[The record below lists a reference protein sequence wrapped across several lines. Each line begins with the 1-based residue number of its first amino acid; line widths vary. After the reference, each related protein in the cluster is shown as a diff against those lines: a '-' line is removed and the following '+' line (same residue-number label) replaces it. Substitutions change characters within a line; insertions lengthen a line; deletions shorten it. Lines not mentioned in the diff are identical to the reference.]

1 MSARRQLRFTVW
13 PVLLVLAAAILPY
26 LNTGRTVLF
35 LDSLMLDSIPEAKDV
50 GIAISRL
57 AATAIYPGQEFTSFT
72 IAINYKLNLAL
83 GLDGFSAPS
92 FVFVNIGLHA
102 IHVVLVYFLLQTLA
116 ACLRRTR
123 EIPRFVLVVA
133 TIIYAVHPIHVS
145 SVIDVIQRRSILA
158 GLFQSAAML
167 AYLHCR
173 DAKGVG
179 KRARWIIAT
188 VAFLW
193 LGMKSRS
200 TGLAAPLVLVTLEL
214 VLQLAEGRSLRR
226 LLPRVTAP
234 VLICAALAFMF
245 AWKME
250 LFNVSSLSMRSPQT
264 MNIEADWGGRQQALF
279 QARAYVK
286 YGALLF
292 LPTPRTLCIDHA
304 TSLKPGTRVKPNF
317 GEWLVANL
325 HLIIIA
331 TALLAARSGF
341 AIGALGI
348 LLFYT
353 TQLPWLLLPHPG
365 QVVEYRL
372 YAAAIVTSLVLM
384 ELILQLPTERF
395 RKAATGLCLIVV
407 ITLATTTWQRNAIF
421 RSPVSIW
428 QDVVD
433 KYPGQFRSEYNLA
446 NALFRDGHYENAVL
460 HYRNACAADSR
471 DHRPHYNLANT
482 LLQLGQRNE
491 AAREYVETLNRKPD
505 HAGARQGLAEC
516 NTLP

>member
-1 MSARRQLRFTVW
+1 MSARRQSPFTVW

-50 GIAISRL
+50 GLAFSRL
-57 AATAIYPGQEFTSFT
+57 AATAVYPGQEFATLT
-72 IAINYKLNLAL
+72 IAVHYKLNLAL
-83 GLDGFSAPS
+83 GLDGFHAPS
-92 FVFVNIGLHA
+92 FVFVNVGLHA
-102 IHVVLVYFLLQTLA
+102 IHVMLVYFLIHALA
-116 ACLRRTR
+116 ARLRPTR
-123 EIPRFVLVVA
+123 EIPQFLLVVA
-133 TIIYAVHPIHVS
+133 TMIYAVHPIHVS

-167 AYLHCR
+167 AYLRCR
-173 DAKGVG
+173 GVTDVG

-200 TGLAAPLVLVTLEL
+200 TGLVAPLVLVILEI

-226 LLPRVTAP
+226 ILPRVTIPA
-234 VLICAALAFMF
+234 LICAALAFTF
-245 AWKME
+245 AWRME
-250 LFNVSSLSMRSPQT
+250 LFNASTLSMRSPQT
-264 MNIEADWGGRQQALF
+264 MNVEADWGGRQQALF
-279 QARAYVK
+279 QSQAYVK

-292 LPTPRTLCIDHA
+292 WPMPRTLCIDHA
-304 TSLKPGTRVKPNF
+304 ASLKPGTRVAHDF
-317 GEWLVANL
+317 GEWIIAGF
-325 HLIIIA
+325 HFIIIVA
-331 TALLAARSGF
+331 ALLAAQSGI

-348 LLFYT
+348 LLFYA

-372 YAAAIVTSLVLM
+372 YAAAIATSLVLL

-395 RKAATGLCLIVV
+395 RKVATGLCLIVV
-407 ITLATTTWQRNAIF
+407 IGFATMTWQRNAIF

-446 NALFRDGHYENAVL
+446 NALFRDGQYENAVH
-460 HYRNACAADSR
+460 HYRNACAADGL

-482 LLQLGQRNE
+482 LLQLGRRNE
-491 AAREYVETLNRKPD
+491 AAREYVETLQRKPD

-516 NTLP
+516 NSRS

>member
-1 MSARRQLRFTVW
+1 MSARRQSRFTVW

-35 LDSLMLDSIPEAKDV
+35 FDSLMLDSIPEAKDV

-57 AATAIYPGQEFTSFT
+57 AATAIYPGQEFASFT

-102 IHVVLVYFLLQTLA
+102 IHVVLIYYLLQTLVA
-116 ACLRRTR
+116 RLRPMR

-173 DAKGVG
+173 DAKDVG

-188 VAFLW
+188 VACLW

-200 TGLAAPLVLVTLEL
+200 TGLAAPLVLVTLEI

-226 LLPRVTAP
+226 LLPRVTVP
-234 VLICAALAFMF
+234 VLICAALAFTF

-250 LFNVSSLSMRSPQT
+250 LFNAATLSMRSPQT
-264 MNIEADWGGRQQALF
+264 MNVEADWGGRQQALF
-279 QARAYVK
+279 QAQAYVT

-292 LPTPRTLCIDHA
+292 RPTSRTLCIDHA
-304 TSLKPGTRVKPNF
+304 ASLKTGTPEKSGF
-317 GEWLVANL
+317 GDWFIASL

-331 TALLAARSGF
+331 TALFAARSGL

-372 YAAAIVTSLVLM
+372 YAAATTTSLVLL

-395 RKAATGLCLIVV
+395 RTVATGLCLIVV
-407 ITLATTTWQRNAIF
+407 IAFATTTWQRNAIF

-482 LLQLGQRNE
+482 LLQLGRRNE

-516 NTLP
+516 NSRS